1 MKTTI
6 FKINNIISVPAE
18 HEDVVKAI
26 LNYNLNIDLYNK
38 YLAIKGVVKSPIT
51 ISYSR

>member
-6 FKINNIISVPAE
+6 FKSNKIINVPAE
-18 HEDVVKAI
+18 HEDALRAI
-26 LNYNLNIDLYNK
+26 QNYNLNIDLYNT